1 MQLVTDFLLVIGQNL
16 LLHDLL
22 GLPAAVYGTKKEN
35 GFVRLGFLTLLF
47 STAISGMMALV
58 RGLFPPAYEKLLFP
72 LCTAVFCGLF
82 DLLLLGILRLVPEKF
97 SKYLRRQIHAAAFS
111 GAVLG
116 IVLMSTE
123 YTHEFH
129 VALRYGIRTGLG
141 YLIACVLLKLASPA
155 VCSEKMPQAVRG
167 WKGLYLYAALLSAA
181 VYCMF
186 PSLS

>member
-35 GFVRLGFLTLLF
+35 GFLRLGILTLLF
-47 STAISGMMALV
+47 STVISGIVALL

-72 LCTAVFCGLF
+72 VCIAVLSVLL
-82 DLLLLGILRLVPEKF
+82 DLLLLGILRFLPERI
-97 SKYLRRQIHAAAFS
+97 SKYFRRQIHAAAFS

-116 IVLMSTE
+116 IALMSTE
-123 YTHEFH
+123 YTHEFR
-129 VALRYGIRTGLG
+129 VALRYGVRTGLG
-141 YLIACVLLKLASPA
+141 YLIACILLKLAAPA
-155 VCSEKMPQAVRG
+155 VYSGKMPQAVRG